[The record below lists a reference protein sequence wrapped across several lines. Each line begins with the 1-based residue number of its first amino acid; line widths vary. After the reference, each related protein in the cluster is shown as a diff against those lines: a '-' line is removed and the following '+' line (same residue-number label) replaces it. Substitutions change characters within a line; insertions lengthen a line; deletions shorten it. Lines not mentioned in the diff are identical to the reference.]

1 MRSDRVFYGQFLVR
15 WFCFDLS
22 SDGCDVFCFCP
33 LEWPCDLSWTVWIC
47 VALHVARF
55 WKLGFLIFFI
65 WVWICRAFRVF
76 YLFIFFWKTNCGAHL
91 VMTWRE
97 TNWVVAAWTRRKRK
111 RALGV
116 WWNDGESAWRPLFFM
131 WCDEGYFG
139 KFAWHFW
146 GVIWNL
152 VLPFWFHGLVR
163 LCRNYYITLSRT
175 LNGQEFLIFFF
186 D

>member
-1 MRSDRVFYGQFLVR
+1 MCFVSARWSDRVTCHGRCGSAWCYTWR
-15 WFCFDLS
+15 
-22 SDGCDVFCFCP
+22 VFGN
-33 LEWPCDLSWTVWIC
+33 WG
-47 VALHVARF
+47 F
-55 WKLGFLIFFI
+55 WSFSFGFEFAVHLGFFIYFF
-65 WVWICRAFRVF
+65 
-76 YLFIFFWKTNCGAHL
+76 FFWKTNCGAHL

-139 KFAWHFW
+139 KFAWYFW